1 VLDGG
6 LRDRCAAQIGVQN
19 HACGVNN
26 GPQRRREHVRHLIGY
41 LHPNG
46 PRFWHGARK
55 IPRNIVTNPLQ
66 DGSSGIGNKIAADPR
81 GKFRKRRHG
90 KELVDGGNLSQK
102 FAARIA
108 GGIGCGT
115 HRGISA

>member
-1 VLDGG
+1 L
-6 LRDRCAAQIGVQN
+6 
-19 HACGVNN
+19 HAN
-26 GPQRRREHVRHLIGY
+26 GPH
-41 LHPNG
+41 
-46 PRFWHGARK
+46 FWHGARK

-81 GKFRKRRHG
+81 GKFHERRQS
-90 KELVDGGNLSQK
+90 KEFVDGRNLSKK

-108 GGIGCGT
+108 GGISCGT